1 MAFHARKIVL
11 VQIGPAAEEYEC
23 ALLNVHKCVWI
34 IASQWIGNNWNQKT
48 KISTLSRWT
57 GSVLFINLS
66 QHSLWVQ
73 GIKAEKNLH
82 SITKWA
88 LNILRVGIIICSYSG
103 EQCYGIMCRFLRL
116 TFRGRRVYEHT
127 LWLDKYNTNTIF
139 MWNFIGALAWNDWQ
153 IN

>member
-11 VQIGPAAEEYEC
+11 VQIGSAAEEYEC

-57 GSVLFINLS
+57 GSVLFIYLS

-88 LNILRVGIIICSYSG
+88 LKILRVGIVNSATELCVGSFVSPSG
-103 EQCYGIMCRFLRL
+103 GVEYTNIHYDL
-116 TFRGRRVYEHT
+116 
-127 LWLDKYNTNTIF
+127 TNTIQTQSLCGILLGHLHG
-139 MWNFIGALAWNDWQ
+139 MIGK
-153 IN
+153 